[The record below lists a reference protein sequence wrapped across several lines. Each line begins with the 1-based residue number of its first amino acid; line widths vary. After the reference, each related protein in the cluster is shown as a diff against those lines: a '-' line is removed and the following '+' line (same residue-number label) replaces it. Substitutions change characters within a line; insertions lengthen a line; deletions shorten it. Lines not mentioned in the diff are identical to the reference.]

1 MSNLIRLSVGT
12 AALLG
17 LVQCKLDAQ
26 PTTAYTMTFTKSRC
40 SANCAF
46 CAQARE
52 SSAKASQLSRVTWPA
67 YPLTQFIETITQ
79 NGINFPFN
87 RLCIQTICYPTLV
100 KDLKHLITLFKN
112 YLPTIPLSLALPPLR
127 ANDFQDFYNLGVDR
141 VAVSLDAVTTELF
154 EHYKGSGMGGPFS
167 WSTHYQ
173 ALESA
178 RAIFGANHTTT
189 HLIIGLGETE
199 FQTVFLLQDLINKDI
214 TVGLFPFT
222 PISGTS
228 LENKPR
234 PALDHYRRIQ
244 LAYYLVQN
252 RLVTAQQMQF
262 NSSNQL
268 TDLGLSKERLIDIIA
283 RGKAFQ
289 TAGCPSCNR
298 PFYTEQPG
306 GPLFNYPYPPNEEA
320 IKEIEAQLTGVL

>member
-1 MSNLIRLSVGT
+1 
-12 AALLG
+12 
-17 LVQCKLDAQ
+17 
-26 PTTAYTMTFTKSRC
+26 MTFTKSRC
-40 SANCAF
+40 RANCAY

-67 YPLTQFIETITQ
+67 YPLTQFIETITHD
-79 NGINFPFN
+79 GGTFPFN
-87 RLCIQTICYPTLV
+87 RLCIQTICYPNLV
-100 KDLKHLITLFKN
+100 KDLKHLVALFKN
-112 YLPTIPLSLALPPLR
+112 YLPNIPLSLALPPLR
-127 ANDFQDFYNLGVDR
+127 ANVFQDFYNLGVDR
-141 VAVSLDAVTTELF
+141 IAVSLDTITTELF

-178 RAIFGANHTTT
+178 RAIFGPNHATT

-199 FQTVFLLQDLINKDI
+199 FQTVFLLQDLVDKAI

-228 LENKPR
+228 LENKAR

-244 LAYYLVQN
+244 LAHYVIRN
-252 RLVTAQQMQF
+252 RFVTAQQMQF

-268 TDLGLSKERLIDIIA
+268 TNLGLSKERLIDIIA

-298 PFYTEQPG
+298 PFYTETPG
-306 GPLFNYPYPPNEEA
+306 GPLFNYPSPPNEEA
-320 IKEIEAQLTGVL
+320 IKEIESQLAGVL

>member
-1 MSNLIRLSVGT
+1 LSKFIRLSVGT
-12 AALLG
+12 AAVLG

-26 PTTAYTMTFTKSRC
+26 LTTAYTMTFTKSRC

-79 NGINFPFN
+79 NGNTFPFN

-100 KDLKHLITLFKN
+100 KDLKYLVTLFKN

-127 ANDFQDFYNLGVDR
+127 TNDFQDFYNLGVDR
-141 VAVSLDAVTTELF
+141 VAVSLDTITTELF
-154 EHYKGSGMGGPFS
+154 EHYKGSEMGGPFS

-178 RAIFGANHTTT
+178 RAIFGPNHTTT

-199 FQTVFLLQDLINKDI
+199 FQTVFLLQDLVNKDI

-228 LENKPR
+228 LENKAR
-234 PALDHYRRIQ
+234 PALDHYR
-244 LAYYLVQN
+244 

-268 TDLGLSKERLIDIIA
+268 TNLGLSKERLIDIIA

-320 IKEIEAQLTGVL
+320 IKEIEAQLAGVL